1 MFKVVGQS
9 SYDKFD
15 KVIMEDVSH
24 KDAKDF
30 YDRHGGV
37 YTDNA
42 GFQWYLR
49 VEPQNKNSNTF

>member
-1 MFKVVGQS
+1 
-9 SYDKFD
+9 
-15 KVIMEDVSH
+15 MEGVSH

-30 YDRHGGV
+30 YDRYVGV

-49 VEPQNKNSNTF
+49 VEPQNKNLNTF